1 MYAQVAV
8 NVPQVSGA
16 FDYAIPAEFA
26 GEIVPGCLVVV
37 PFGRQTVQGIVLH
50 LMEEPSVPDTRL
62 IQALLDPQPVIT
74 AQQMRLAGW
83 LAEQALAPLSTC
95 LELMLPPGLSQ
106 QADTLYCLVD
116 PAPAGQVES
125 QLSPAQQKLL
135 GLIRQRGELRGR
147 QIESALPHQEWRLS
161 AQALVRRGWVQARP
175 VLLPPSVR
183 PKTVNTVQLAVPP
196 QEAEKR
202 LPDLGRGEVLLRRQA
217 ALRFLMSE
225 PWPVN
230 VSWVYAASRCSL
242 ADLTRLAEM
251 GLVVLGESETWRD
264 PLEKVEFVLQ
274 QPPELTPGQQ
284 AAWNSLKAGIQACCP
299 PADSPPGGAGTAQKP
314 FLLHGVTGS
323 GKTEIYLQAVAETL
337 RQGRGAIVMV
347 PEISLTPQTVR
358 RFLARFPGQVGLVHS
373 NLSPG
378 ERYDTWRRARL
389 GHLKVIVG
397 PRSALFA
404 PLPDVGLVVVDEFHD
419 ESYYQDEMEPRYH
432 AVRAAVAYAGLA
444 NAVVVLGSAT
454 PEVAW
459 LFRARQEGWPVL
471 ELPLRILAHR
481 QVAQV
486 TAIDCSPGQPQAAL
500 GTEPGV
506 AQEPESLPLPKVKVV
521 DMRQELKAGNRS
533 IFSRAL
539 LDALRQT
546 LDASQQAILFLN
558 RRGTATY
565 VFCRACGYS
574 LRCPRC
580 DLPLTF
586 HASGE
591 VASSLV
597 CHTCGYRRQMPKT
610 CPQCGS
616 TQIRQFGTGTE
627 KVEAE
632 VQKEFP
638 GVRTLRWDYEST
650 RQKGAHDILLSHF
663 VNHRADVLV
672 GTQMLAKGLDLP
684 LITLVGVVL
693 ADVGLNLPDYR
704 APERT
709 FQLLVQVAGRAGR
722 SALGGQV
729 VMQTFMPENYA
740 IQAAAGHD
748 YAGFYQR

>member
-1 MYAQVAV
+1 
-8 NVPQVSGA
+8 
-16 FDYAIPAEFA
+16 
-26 GEIVPGCLVVV
+26 
-37 PFGRQTVQGIVLH
+37 
-50 LMEEPSVPDTRL
+50 
-62 IQALLDPQPVIT
+62 
-74 AQQMRLAGW
+74 
-83 LAEQALAPLSTC
+83 
-95 LELMLPPGLSQ
+95 
-106 QADTLYCLVD
+106 
-116 PAPAGQVES
+116 
-125 QLSPAQQKLL
+125 
-135 GLIRQRGELRGR
+135 
-147 QIESALPHQEWRLS
+147 
-161 AQALVRRGWVQARP
+161 
-175 VLLPPSVR
+175 
-183 PKTVNTVQLAVPP
+183 
-196 QEAEKR
+196 
-202 LPDLGRGEVLLRRQA
+202 
-217 ALRFLMSE
+217 
-225 PWPVN
+225 
-230 VSWVYAASRCSL
+230 
-242 ADLTRLAEM
+242 
-251 GLVVLGESETWRD
+251 
-264 PLEKVEFVLQ
+264 
-274 QPPELTPGQQ
+274 
-284 AAWNSLKAGIQACCP
+284 
-299 PADSPPGGAGTAQKP
+299 
-314 FLLHGVTGS
+314 
-323 GKTEIYLQAVAETL
+323 
-337 RQGRGAIVMV
+337 
-347 PEISLTPQTVR
+347 
-358 RFLARFPGQVGLVHS
+358 
-373 NLSPG
+373 
-378 ERYDTWRRARL
+378 
-389 GHLKVIVG
+389 VIVG

-404 PLPDVGLVVVDEFHD
+404 PLPDVGLLVVDEFHD

-481 QVAQV
+481 QAPSISSPSSSSLPSPPPACVSQAVPDTKPGGEEARTPLSAPATQP
-486 TAIDCSPGQPQAAL
+486 TAGRCGEGRNSEQKNKD
-500 GTEPGV
+500 
-506 AQEPESLPLPKVKVV
+506 QEPESLPLPKIKVV

-546 LDASQQAILFLN
+546 LGASQQAILFLN

-565 VFCRACGYS
+565 VFCRQCGYS
-574 LRCPRC
+574 LRCPHC
-580 DLPLTF
+580 DMPLTF
-586 HASGE
+586 HVSGE
-591 VASSLV
+591 VAGSLV

-729 VMQTFMPENYA
+729 VMQTFMPDNYA

-748 YAGFYQR
+748 YAGFYQRELAERRKLGYPPFARLLRLEYRHADAGQAEKETRRMAAQVQRWIDEGDYSATHMIGPAPCFYARQAGLYRWQIVLRGPEPLRILQRHPLGSDEHSRSGAGSWRVEVDPMNLL

>member
-1 MYAQVAV
+1 
-8 NVPQVSGA
+8 
-16 FDYAIPAEFA
+16 
-26 GEIVPGCLVVV
+26 
-37 PFGRQTVQGIVLH
+37 
-50 LMEEPSVPDTRL
+50 
-62 IQALLDPQPVIT
+62 
-74 AQQMRLAGW
+74 
-83 LAEQALAPLSTC
+83 
-95 LELMLPPGLSQ
+95 
-106 QADTLYCLVD
+106 
-116 PAPAGQVES
+116 
-125 QLSPAQQKLL
+125 
-135 GLIRQRGELRGR
+135 
-147 QIESALPHQEWRLS
+147 
-161 AQALVRRGWVQARP
+161 
-175 VLLPPSVR
+175 
-183 PKTVNTVQLAVPP
+183 VQLAVAIN
-196 QEAEKR
+196 EAEKR
-202 LPDLGRGEVLLRRQA
+202 LPDLGRGEVLVRRQA
-217 ALRFLMSE
+217 ALLFLMKE

-230 VSWVYAASRCSL
+230 VSWVYAASRCTL

-264 PLEKVEFVLQ
+264 PLEKVEQELVLQ

-284 AAWNSLKAGIQACCP
+284 TAWNSLEEGLQA
-299 PADSPPGGAGTAQKP
+299 SISGHAQKP

-323 GKTEIYLQAVAETL
+323 GKTEIYLRAVAETL

-373 NLSPG
+373 NLSTG
-378 ERYDTWRRARL
+378 ERYDTWRRARAGL
-389 GHLKVIVG
+389 LKVIVG

-481 QVAQV
+481 QA
-486 TAIDCSPGQPQAAL
+486 ASPTPSNCLPPSSPPTPPACVPQAVPDTKPKGEQGVFTIVAHGGSPTAAAL
-500 GTEPGV
+500 ASNGEGGYSNGRSGEDSNSEQKNKEP
-506 AQEPESLPLPKVKVV
+506 EPESLPLPKVNIV

-565 VFCRACGYS
+565 VFCRQCGYS

-580 DLPLTF
+580 DMPLTF

-591 VASSLV
+591 VAGSLV

-748 YAGFYQR
+748 YAGFYQRELAERRKLGYPPFSRLLRLEYRHADAGQAEKEARRMAAQVQRWMDEGDFTATHMIGPAPCFYARQAGLYRWQIVLRGPNPLQILLRHPLGSDEHPRLGAGSWRVVVDPMNLL